1 MVSYYDPFFHGLC
14 FVFSVYDIVG
24 DLRSLRF
31 VLLFSFIGLA
41 LLLLFNPTWIF
52 DNNFTLIYRSQ
63 WDVYSQRLK
72 KHTLIYVCI
81 HPRHVLCDLLV
92 LKCCKSLQSQTLL
105 ISLSINVHKATYQSM
120 LASIYIHAFIC
131 ISLSI

>member
-41 LLLLFNPTWIF
+41 LLLLFNPT
-52 DNNFTLIYRSQ
+52 
-63 WDVYSQRLK
+63 
-72 KHTLIYVCI
+72 
-81 HPRHVLCDLLV
+81 
-92 LKCCKSLQSQTLL
+92 
-105 ISLSINVHKATYQSM
+105 
-120 LASIYIHAFIC
+120 
-131 ISLSI
+131 